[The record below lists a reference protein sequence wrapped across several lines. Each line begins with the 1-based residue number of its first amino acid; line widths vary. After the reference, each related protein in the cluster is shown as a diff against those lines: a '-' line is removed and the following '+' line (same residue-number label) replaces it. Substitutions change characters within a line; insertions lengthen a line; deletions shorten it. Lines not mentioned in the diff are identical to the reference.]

1 MSKPSVI
8 LLGSKPG
15 SVAALSVMLERGWD
29 VRGVV
34 YSAKYDYPWISG
46 PTLGQFASEK
56 GIKLFPAQSH
66 LTSDDRADFIVSYM
80 YRFLV
85 KTETLSLANR
95 AALNFHAGPLPE
107 FGGWAFYNM
116 AILENSSYYGCSC
129 HYMDDNFDTGPLL
142 RVRRF
147 PIKASEETA
156 YSLEQ
161 KTQEEMVKLFCEFCT
176 IAESSKELPCREQDK
191 QKIRYLN
198 REAFEKLKEIP
209 FDSDD
214 ETVDRYARAFW
225 YPPYD
230 CAYVRYGNV
239 KIEVIPQIVKKNM
252 AELLHAEDM
261 AKILTIARQNGRQI
275 SGNHLPST

>member
-1 MSKPSVI
+1 MSKPSVV

-15 SVAALSVMLERGWD
+15 SVAALSVMLKRGWD

-34 YSAKYDYPWISG
+34 YSSKYDYPWIPG
-46 PTLGQFASEK
+46 PTLGQFAAEK
-56 GIKLFPAQSH
+56 GIKLFPNQSH
-66 LTSDDRADFIVSYM
+66 LRSDDRADFIISYM

-85 KTETLSLANR
+85 KSETLNLANR

-142 RVRRF
+142 QVRRF

-176 IAESSKELPCREQDK
+176 IAESNKELPREEQDK
-191 QKIRYLN
+191 QRMRYLN
-198 REAFEKLKEIP
+198 REDFEKLKEIP
-209 FDSDD
+209 PGSDD
-214 ETVDRYARAFW
+214 ETADRYARAFW

-230 CAYVRYGNV
+230 CAFIRNGDV
-239 KIEVIPQIVKKNM
+239 KFEVIPKVAKDHV

-261 AKILTIARQNGRQI
+261 AKLLTISRQNG
-275 SGNHLPST
+275 G